1 MHFCVVYCAAIAIPA
16 GRDCQTFNVYIR
28 EIKMT
33 IPSKIQAVYEK
44 STRLFTTHEVEA
56 ALDRM
61 AIDIHQQLHDKN
73 PIIMCVMIG
82 GLVPLGNLLPR
93 LDFPLEVDYVH
104 ATRYCGEINAGEL
117 HWKVK
122 PSCDLRD
129 RTVLIVD
136 DILDGGMTLAAIVE
150 EVKAMGAAV
159 VQTAVLVDKHHK
171 RVENGLK
178 NADFVGLQ
186 VDDHYIFG
194 YGMDY
199 NEYLRNAP
207 GIFVV
212 APEHE

>member
-1 MHFCVVYCAAIAIPA
+1 
-16 GRDCQTFNVYIR
+16 
-28 EIKMT
+28 MT
-33 IPSKIQAVYEK
+33 IPGKIQDVYKK
-44 STRLFTTHEVEA
+44 STQLFSTEEVEA

-61 AIDIHQQLHDKN
+61 AMDIHQQLHDKN
-73 PIIMCVMIG
+73 PVLLCVMIG

-104 ATRYCGEINAGEL
+104 ATRYRGEITGGEL
-117 HWKVK
+117 HWKVR
-122 PSCDLRD
+122 PSANLQD

-136 DILDGGMTLAAIVE
+136 DILDGGITLAAIVA
-150 EVKAMGAAV
+150 EVKSLGAKTV
-159 VQTAVLVDKHHK
+159 LTAVLVDKYQK

-186 VDDHYIFG
+186 IEDHYIFG

-212 APEHE
+212 APEHG

>member
-1 MHFCVVYCAAIAIPA
+1 
-16 GRDCQTFNVYIR
+16 
-28 EIKMT
+28 MT
-33 IPSKIQAVYEK
+33 IPSKIQEVYEK
-44 STRLFTTHEVEA
+44 STRLFTTKEVEA

-61 AIDIHQQLHDKN
+61 AINIHQRLHDKN
-73 PIIMCVMIG
+73 PVIICVMIG
-82 GLVPLGNLLPR
+82 GLVPMGNLLPR

-104 ATRYCGEINAGEL
+104 ATRYCGEIKGGEL

-122 PSCDLRD
+122 PSLDLRG
-129 RTVLIVD
+129 RTVLVVD
-136 DILDGGMTLAAIVE
+136 DILDGGVTLAAILA
-150 EVKAMGAAV
+150 EVKAMGAAEV
-159 VQTAVLVDKHHK
+159 LSAVLVDKHHK
-171 RVENGLK
+171 RVENGLE

-199 NEYLRNAP
+199 EEYLRNAP